1 MSTLNT
7 APVPILEARK
17 PEKFY
22 PQPDGCRIQVNAATD
37 LAVYPGQIIALLG
50 ASGSGKS
57 TLLPGVPPIDRRKRA
72 LPIID
77 AVGLDGFPLAPPV
90 SPGLL
95 PLQAGDLA
103 ALFRR
108 IFLIAKYSTISYN
121 LTS

>member
-17 PEKFY
+17 LEKFY
-22 PQPDGCRIQVNAATD
+22 PQPDGSRIQVNAATD

-50 ASGSGKS
+50 GSGSGKIH
-57 TLLPGVPPIDRRKRA
+57 LAPRGMPPSIAASA
-72 LPIID
+72 LRIID

-90 SPGLL
+90 WPGLL

-103 ALFRR
+103 ALFRPHFPDCQ
-108 IFLIAKYSTISYN
+108 I
-121 LTS
+121 